1 MTQLQTFALLTYH
14 LLEVR
19 GERGTIV
26 RSSNTTR
33 MVDRLGEIY
42 DCPVIETP
50 VGFKHLSAKMT
61 ENDALIA
68 GEESSGFGFRG
79 HVPERDG
86 VLSGL
91 YMLDCLTQTKQS
103 PSELIAAVQELVGT
117 HEYARVDITLRHEE
131 RDEVRQRVADADPS
145 EIAGL
150 KVLSRDEFD
159 GFRFNLED
167 GWWLLLRFSGTE
179 PLLRIYAEMPSVE
192 QVREAMEAGQ
202 TLAGV
207 SL

>member
-1 MTQLQTFALLTYH
+1 M
-14 LLEVR
+14 
-19 GERGTIV
+19 
-26 RSSNTTR
+26 
-33 MVDRLGEIY
+33 
-42 DCPVIETP
+42 
-50 VGFKHLSAKMT
+50 
-61 ENDALIA
+61 
-68 GEESSGFGFRG
+68 
-79 HVPERDG
+79 
-86 VLSGL
+86 
-91 YMLDCLTQTKQS
+91 
-103 PSELIAAVQELVGT
+103 
-117 HEYARVDITLRHEE
+117 DITLRHEE